1 MNTPKT
7 LTEFCGMPP
16 DSFGKY
22 LDEQKLNIICKTV
35 YGSKLYHMDSVLSD
49 TDIRGIFVPK
59 KSDCYLGKIK
69 DTIDGMGDTQFFSVQ
84 KFLRLAAEG
93 QSVAIEMLYSNQ
105 VFSTSY
111 HWEILAKESN
121 RFLSK
126 KMKNFCGYAKAQAIK
141 YSSRADRL
149 NDIITLRDFI
159 RNWCNTTPN
168 TIIGCQPLDAKIFA
182 IWDILP
188 EGVNYKKSTNQF
200 NRSKDN
206 RVYIICGREL
216 QVHCTVEHLLKF
228 IDILEGE
235 YGERVKKA
243 AAQQVDFKSLSHAFR
258 VTYQAQQLI
267 KERTLTFPAKEIEF
281 LRDIKFGKLD
291 LVNDRLDVRLD
302 DLIQETDELMA
313 ASDLPDEVDW
323 NWCERFILDCYGA

>member
-1 MNTPKT
+1 MNIPKT

-22 LDEQKLNIICKTV
+22 LDEQKLDIICKTV
-35 YGSKLYHMDSVLSD
+35 YGSKLYRMDGPESD
-49 TDIRGIFVPK
+49 LDIRGIFTPK
-59 KSDCYLGKIK
+59 KSECYLGKIK
-69 DTIDGMGDTQFFSVQ
+69 DTVDGVGDVQFFSVQ

-93 QSVAIEMLYSNQ
+93 QSVAIEILYSDQ
-105 VFSTSY
+105 VFEESY
-111 HWEILAKESN
+111 LWRRLIKHRDK
-121 RFLSK
+121 FLSK
-126 KMKNFCGYAKAQAIK
+126 KMKNFCGYAKAQSIK

-149 NDIITLRDFI
+149 NDINALRDLI
-159 RNWCNTTPN
+159 IKWINNTSAP
-168 TIIGCQPLDAKIFA
+168 ILGCDHFDAKLSV

-188 EGVNYKKSTNQF
+188 EGINYKKSTNQF

-216 QVHCTVEHLLKF
+216 QIHCTVKHLLEF
-228 IDILEGE
+228 TNMLRDE

-243 AAQQVDFKSLSHAFR
+243 AAQHVDFKALSHAYR
-258 VTYQAQQLI
+258 VTYQAQELI

-291 LVNDRLDVRLD
+291 LIKDGLDAKLE

-313 ASDLPDEVDW
+313 RSDLPDEVDW
-323 NWCERFILDCYGA
+323 AFCEEFILGCYL

>member
-1 MNTPKT
+1 MAT

-16 DSFGKY
+16 DSLGKY

-35 YGSKLYHMDSVLSD
+35 YGSKLYHMDNDLSD
-49 TDIRGIFVPK
+49 TDIRGIHLPSVT
-59 KSDCYLGKIK
+59 SCYLGKIK
-69 DTIDGMGDTQFFSVQ
+69 DTVDGMGDTQFYSIH

-93 QSVAIEMLYSNQ
+93 QSVAIEMLWSDQ
-105 VFSTSY
+105 VFATSY
-111 HWEILAKESN
+111 RWELLVKERN

-126 KMKNFCGYAKAQAIK
+126 KMKNFCGYAKAQQIK
-141 YSSRADRL
+141 YSCRADRL
-149 NDIITLRDFI
+149 NDINALRDLI
-159 RNWCNTTPN
+159 IKWMDNTSAP
-168 TIIGCQPLDAKIFA
+168 ILGCDHFDAKLSV

-188 EGVNYKKSTNQF
+188 EGINYKKSTNQF

-216 QVHCTVEHLLKF
+216 QIHCTVKHLLAF
-228 IDILEGE
+228 TNMLRDE

-243 AAQQVDFKSLSHAFR
+243 ATQQVDFKSLSHAFR

-267 KERTLTFPAKEIEF
+267 KEHTLTFPAKEIEF

-313 ASDLPDEVDW
+313 RSDLPDEVDW
-323 NWCERFILDCYGA
+323 AFCEEFILGCYL